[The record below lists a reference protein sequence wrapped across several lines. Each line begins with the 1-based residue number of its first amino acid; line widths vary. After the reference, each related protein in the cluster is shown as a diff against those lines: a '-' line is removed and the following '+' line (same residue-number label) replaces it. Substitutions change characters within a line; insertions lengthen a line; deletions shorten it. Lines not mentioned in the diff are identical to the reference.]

1 MGAVRHG
8 AGPYP
13 YPSPVG
19 DGRGALGDERD
30 SLEVTV
36 KGPVTMSET
45 RIERDTMGEVALP
58 ADALYGAQ
66 TQRAVENFPISGEP
80 LPPELIRAIGLV
92 KLAAARV
99 NRELGLLDGD
109 VAAAIEQGAR
119 AVANG
124 ELDDQFPI
132 DVFQTGSGTSSN
144 MNANEVVAAVAS
156 ASLGRR
162 VHPNDE
168 VNLGQSSNDVIP
180 TALHVAAVLAIEN
193 ELLPAL
199 RYLHET
205 LAKKAV
211 EFDDVLKI
219 GRTHLM
225 DAVPIR
231 LGQEFS
237 GYARQIELAI
247 GRIEATLPGLRE
259 LAIGGTAVGT
269 GLNTDREFGARMA
282 RELTA
287 LTGTEFREA
296 ENHFEAQASRDA
308 YVFAAGALTTLAAA
322 LMKIANDIRLLA
334 SGPQAGLGELILPA
348 IQPGSSIMPGKVN
361 PVISEAVIQVGAQVT
376 GNALAITIGGQWGQ
390 LDLNVM
396 LPMMAR
402 NMLESIRLLANVSR
416 VFVDKALSGLEA
428 NRARAESY
436 VEGSISMATA
446 LNPLIGYDNA
456 AQLAKK
462 SHATG
467 RTVRELAY
475 EESGLTREQV
485 DAALHVRHQT
495 EPGATSGGGS
505 GHGG

>member
-1 MGAVRHG
+1 M
-8 AGPYP
+8 
-13 YPSPVG
+13 
-19 DGRGALGDERD
+19 
-30 SLEVTV
+30 T
-36 KGPVTMSET
+36 ET
-45 RIERDTMGEVALP
+45 RVERDTMGEVVLP
-58 ADALYGAQ
+58 AKALYGAQ
-66 TQRAVENFPISGEP
+66 TQRAVENFPISGQP
-80 LPPELIRAIGLV
+80 LPPEFIRALGLV

-99 NRELGLLDGD
+99 NRELGLLPPD
-109 VAAAIEQGAR
+109 VANAIERAAR

-124 ELDDQFPI
+124 ELDGEFPI

-144 MNANEVVAAVAS
+144 MNANEVIAAVAS
-156 ASLGRR
+156 AELGRR
-162 VHPNDE
+162 VHPNDQ

-180 TALHVAAVLAIEN
+180 AVLHISAVLAIEN
-193 ELLPAL
+193 ELIPAL
-199 RYLHET
+199 SLLHDV
-205 LAKKAV
+205 LVRKAE
-211 EFDDVLKI
+211 EFDDVVKI

-247 GRIEATLPGLRE
+247 ERIESTLPGLRE

-269 GLNTDREFGARMA
+269 GLNTHPEFGARMA
-282 RELTA
+282 RQLSD

-296 ENHFEAQASRDA
+296 GNHFEAQGSRDA
-308 YVFAAGALTTLAAA
+308 YVFTAGALTALAAA

-334 SGPQAGLGELILPA
+334 SGPQAGLGELVLPA

-361 PVISEAVIQVGAQVT
+361 PVISEVVIQVGAQVT
-376 GNALAITIGGQWGQ
+376 GNSQAITIGGQWGQ

-402 NMLESIRLLANVSR
+402 NLLESVRLLANASR
-416 VFVDKALSGLEA
+416 VFVDRALAGLEA
-428 NRARAESY
+428 NREQAESY
-436 VEGSISMATA
+436 IEGSISMATA

-456 AQLAKK
+456 AKIAKK

-485 DAALHVRHQT
+485 DEALHPHRQT
-495 EPGATSGGGS
+495 EPGTIDAAVSPPRLS
-505 GHGG
+505 AQD

>member
-1 MGAVRHG
+1 
-8 AGPYP
+8 
-13 YPSPVG
+13 
-19 DGRGALGDERD
+19 
-30 SLEVTV
+30 
-36 KGPVTMSET
+36 MSET
-45 RIERDTMGEVALP
+45 RIERDTMGEVVLP

-66 TQRAVENFPISGEP
+66 TQRAVENFPISGQP
-80 LPPELIRAIGLV
+80 LPSELVHALGLV

-99 NRELGLLDGD
+99 NQELGLLAPE
-109 VAAAIEQGAR
+109 VAAAIAKGAQ
-119 AVANG
+119 AVADG

-144 MNANEVVAAVAS
+144 MNANEVIAAVAS
-156 ASLGRR
+156 RALGRR

-180 TALHVAAVLAIEN
+180 TALHVAAVLAIEQ

-199 RYLHET
+199 RSLHDT
-205 LAKKAV
+205 LRKKAV
-211 EFDDVLKI
+211 EFDDVVKI

-247 GRIEATLPGLRE
+247 ERVEATLPGLRE

-269 GLNTDREFGARMA
+269 GLNTHQEFGQRMA
-282 RELTA
+282 RELSS
-287 LTGTEFREA
+287 LTETTFREA
-296 ENHFEAQASRDA
+296 ANHFEAQGSRDA
-308 YVFAAGALTTLAAA
+308 YVFTAGALTTLAAA
-322 LMKIANDIRLLA
+322 LMKIANDVRLLA
-334 SGPQAGLGELILPA
+334 SGPQAGLGELLLPA

-361 PVISEAVIQVGAQVT
+361 PVICEAVIQVGAQVT
-376 GNALAITIGGQWGQ
+376 GNCLAITLGGQWGQ

-402 NMLESIRLLANVSR
+402 NMLESIRLLANASR
-416 VFVDKALSGLEA
+416 VFVAKALAGVEA
-428 NRARAESY
+428 NRERAEGY

-446 LNPLIGYDNA
+446 LNPLIGYDHA
-456 AQLAKK
+456 AKIAKK

-467 RTVRELAY
+467 KTVRDLAY
-475 EESGLTREQV
+475 EESGLSREQID
-485 DAALHVRHQT
+485 DALDPRRQT
-495 EPGATSGGGS
+495 EPGMGSGGS
-505 GHGG
+505 GG